1 MRIVGFTTSQ
11 GERWVAARA
20 GDSLIPLDT
29 VATFWAD
36 PSAAVARADSVA
48 DRIPAAGVRLTHPV
62 PDAARILCLGLNY
75 RAHAA
80 EGKFDPPD
88 YPMIFGRW
96 TASLVTDGTPVP
108 VPIDE
113 QGLDWEAEIAAVV
126 GTPIHVADAET
137 ARAAVFG
144 YAAFNDLSARRAQKL
159 TAQWTLGKNTDNSGP
174 MGDLV
179 TADEV
184 GDLRAGLRV
193 RTLVNGDVM
202 QDGNTSQMIFEL
214 GDVLSLLSRTM
225 TLNPG
230 DILVT
235 GTPAGVGYART
246 PPILLT
252 DGDEVTVDIERI
264 GSVSNPIVGA
274 R

>member
-159 TAQWTLGKNTDNSGP
+159 TAQWTLGKNADNSGP